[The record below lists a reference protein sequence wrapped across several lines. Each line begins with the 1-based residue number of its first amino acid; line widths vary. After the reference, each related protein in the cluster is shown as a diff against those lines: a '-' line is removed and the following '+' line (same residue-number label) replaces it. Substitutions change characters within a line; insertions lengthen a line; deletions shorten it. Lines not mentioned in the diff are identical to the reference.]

1 MQNSAVLKALA
12 DDTRRQIV
20 ILLLRHN
27 YCVGALARELNL
39 SKGAVS
45 QHLKVLKE
53 VGLVTGKRKGR
64 LMHYEVSQDALKG
77 LAAEIEKLASIQRQP
92 CIPPAGGCQPD
103 GEDESTEDGRAAGC
117 GVMMECGFI
126 DSKISGRAKEL

>member
-1 MQNSAVLKALA
+1 MQNSAVPKALA

-64 LMHYEVSQDALKG
+64 LMHYEVSQDALEG
-77 LAAEIEKLASIQRQP
+77 LGGRDREAGLHPAAASAFHLP
-92 CIPPAGGCQPD
+92 GMSA
-103 GEDESTEDGRAAGC
+103 
-117 GVMMECGFI
+117 
-126 DSKISGRAKEL
+126 